1 MNVLLFISLG
11 AIGLGILYLIFW
23 KTGLIVPE
31 DHNAVVVNRQ
41 GFIKRVLPAGVHHLK
56 LGLEKVDFIF
66 ETKPTLVKG
75 TVTDI
80 STAEG
85 ISLRVNWSGVYNCDA
100 GLITEQVS
108 QRLRALP
115 SADNILHR
123 QVDLTLRRLIGAYN
137 LQDLFKPTIRERVER
152 QLTQTL
158 QSALKPNGIAISKID
173 LQAILL
179 PEEVAKA
186 INQAKAIQTLDAVI
200 RVSDKVTHEVVTG
213 SHKLE
218 ELLEWKELLPPYGR
232 YVLSTPSLKQP
243 AAG

>member
-1 MNVLLFISLG
+1 
-11 AIGLGILYLIFW
+11 
-23 KTGLIVPE
+23 
-31 DHNAVVVNRQ
+31 
-41 GFIKRVLPAGVHHLK
+41 
-56 LGLEKVDFIF
+56 
-66 ETKPTLVKG
+66 
-75 TVTDI
+75 
-80 STAEG
+80 
-85 ISLRVNWSGVYNCDA
+85 
-100 GLITEQVS
+100 VS